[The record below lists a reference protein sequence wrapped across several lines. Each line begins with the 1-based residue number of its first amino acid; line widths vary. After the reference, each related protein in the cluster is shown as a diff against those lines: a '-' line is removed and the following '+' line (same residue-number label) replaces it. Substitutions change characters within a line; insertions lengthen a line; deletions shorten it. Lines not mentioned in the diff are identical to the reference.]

1 MRALLSNLSE
11 FLAKLEDIGFVEG
24 STHQYHWNG
33 SDGYLYVDVTGS
45 STTIKYVSS
54 GGTSTVLYALSGA
67 ETAANPIVLMEWF
80 LLDGGGIAMRFA
92 LKPHGSS
99 SSPSFSTSLLLA
111 FLGDGTAICRDYNT
125 SGNPIVYNS
134 GTTNIT
140 LKLINP
146 SSAMSSTSDNIVQ
159 IGKLYNQTDGF
170 IDGPVMNVIL
180 CPSTLSHQNSYA
192 FSVGDNQYVMG
203 MSTSTSTSGS
213 SNVGNR
219 LCFKLAE

>member
-1 MRALLSNLSE
+1 MRALLSDLSG

-24 STHQYHWNG
+24 STRHYHWDG
-33 SDGYLYVDVTGS
+33 SDGYLYVDVASS

-54 GGTSTVLYALSGA
+54 GGTSTILYQLSGA

-80 LLDGGGIAMRFA
+80 LLAGGGIAMRFA
-92 LKPHGSS
+92 LKPHGASS
-99 SSPSFSTSLLLA
+99 TPAFNTSLQLA
-111 FLGDGTAICRDYNT
+111 FLGDGTAICREDPSPYNLYYD
-125 SGNPIVYNS
+125 N
-134 GTTNIT
+134 GTTNTT

-146 SSAMSSTSDNIVQ
+146 SSSMSSTSDNIVQ

-170 IDGPVMNVIL
+170 MDGPAMNVIL
-180 CPSTLSHQNSYA
+180 CPSTLSHQNSYV
-192 FSVGDNQYVMG
+192 FSVGDIQYVMG

-219 LCFKLAE
+219 LCFKLS

>member
-24 STHQYHWNG
+24 NTRHYHWDG
-33 SDGYLYVDVTGS
+33 SDGSLFIDVGS
-45 STTIKYVSS
+45 TSTTIKYVSS
-54 GGTSTVLYALSGA
+54 DSTAIELMKLSGA

-80 LLDGGGIAMRFA
+80 LLDGGGITMRFA
-92 LKPHGSS
+92 LRGHGSS
-99 SSPSFSTSLLLA
+99 SNPSFSTSLLLA

-125 SGNPIVYNS
+125 SGNPIVYDN

-146 SSAMSSTSDNIVQ
+146 SSSMSSTSDNIVQ

-180 CPSTLSHQNSYA
+180 CPSTLSHQNSYT
-192 FSVGDNQYVMG
+192 FTVDDVQYVMG

-219 LCFKLAE
+219 LCFKLS